1 MASNASEEMLA
12 FSSLRLH
19 FAKKDALP
27 LAFLSDL
34 WRFMR
39 R

>member
-19 FAKKDALP
+19 FAKKDAP
-27 LAFLSDL
+27 QDAQLAD
-34 WRFMR
+34 W
-39 R
+39 